1 MDNQIIEIGQQLYD
15 KVDEILKNK
24 SLTRADI
31 ANSIGRSITSFNKL
45 LYDLRNGKISLK
57 NLIIITTALDVE
69 LSDFF
74 KISTIIKEEKEMYRT
89 LILSTVNPMA
99 SRTKFELKE
108 ILSSV
113 WSTLSYPDR
122 QRLGKQFNQDVLSG
136 LYPMIKFIGKKS
148 NNHAEY
154 EKQ

>member
-15 KVDEILKNK
+15 KVDEILKDK
-24 SLTRADI
+24 SLTRTDI

-45 LYDLRNGKISLK
+45 LYDLKVGKISLK

-89 LILSTVNPMA
+89 LILQAVNPMTLG
-99 SRTKFELKE
+99 TKFELKE